1 MTKKKRRWPLLYLSD
16 CHVLHYATVAI
27 VENMTNKTRHL
38 SSSWGTTDTSADERA
53 LPRRGA
59 AADRRRGL
67 PRGARGPG
75 GGHAGGA
82 AERLLPTRRRL
93 AGEVGGVV
101 RIPTVGIII
110 VQASRGRNY

>member
-53 LPRRGA
+53 LPSNCCHWLTTPTNA
-59 AADRRRGL
+59 AGDADKGNVNDVEEAMEQID
-67 PRGARGPG
+67 G
-75 GGHAGGA
+75 
-82 AERLLPTRRRL
+82 
-93 AGEVGGVV
+93 VG
-101 RIPTVGIII
+101 
-110 VQASRGRNY
+110 